1 MQENIKAQKG
11 LWLTQGHTASEW
23 KSWNQTQVSIAA
35 TVPTPSPSLQMLQVL
50 PWLCHLYLVPWE
62 LPPPQYQPPG
72 SGPLL
77 SGIPSCPATPTEHWL
92 TSIWEECTGPRLSP
106 RARGLG
112 KEAPASLS
120 CSNLGPESETYS
132 RCSLG
137 IILCKMGTSF
147 PLYTYTSLPT
157 SLPPSLKRAPP
168 GLRINDQS
176 L

>member
-1 MQENIKAQKG
+1 MEELEPNPGEHSSNSPNTEPQPADAPG
-11 LWLTQGHTASEW
+11 LTLAL
-23 KSWNQTQVSIAA
+23 
-35 TVPTPSPSLQMLQVL
+35 SPVL
-50 PWLCHLYLVPWE
+50 GPLVA
-62 LPPPQYQPPG
+62 PPPQYQPPG

-92 TSIWEECTGPRLSP
+92 RSLWEECTVPRLSP

-147 PLYTYTSLPT
+147 PLYTYTSLQT

-168 GLRINDQS
+168 GLRINNQS
-176 L
+176 I